1 MAAGAGQVLY
11 ADPASPEIRLWAGLE
26 EKDGTASFP
35 ADRYS
40 VCVDE
45 TYYYMKSAGEG
56 KKEFLYYRTESWENY
71 EIGESAFYQ
80 GQRRYIFEKKAE
92 LVGGVLVFEYK
103 LGGKCR
109 FGQKRYA
116 NRKMTGVSLRG
127 TVEKREKE
135 SVYLKLDIDGADG
148 KALHP
153 YPWIPPTGNVMY
165 CMPQEG
171 TEAYLYFPEAEEESA
186 YAVSEIHNSRCP
198 VFADA
203 QRRELV
209 TEHGKKLR
217 LHADMLGF
225 AGGKEET
232 VQECRMGED
241 GIHFGAGKGK
251 LQVTGSGQITFR
263 APEISLDAVQK
274 IGQYKMESM
283 AKEKAGMLYPRGGGN
298 PATGGDGYG
307 VGELQNEYNALSS
320 QGILA
325 GTEYEYYKP
334 FDDAPEYEE
343 YKEVPTWLKVVA
355 GVAVAAVVGL
365 AVGALVV
372 ATGGLAAAALGVTAV
387 QLGMTAGVLTAGAG
401 IAAVAAT
408 AASDKKNGTE
418 SSLGDY
424 ISNAFSASA
433 RVGASC
439 IAITLGMYGAEVMTM
454 TVSGGLGL
462 IPVGGTVVT
471 LPQLAGA
478 FQFVAGTVTSQ
489 NLLFQM
495 REVLMFC
502 ISGKEMGAPT
512 GNWLYDSGREIT
524 EMASMQFAVYG
535 LMNPYTYQRPK
546 ITPLPNETGLT
557 VPGGTGVAVV
567 PSGTA
572 PALKQPYLPGQYTE
586 YPAAVQGWAQQALPG
601 WGSGIEGGN
610 KIKIQAVIPPGSTHP
625 VKVYTDGNAQINI
638 GKIDTYIRGKVE
650 LDVEATITRIDELK
664 DIRKLNPESFT
675 KEMKKELQEC
685 ENRLHNYQRSQEM
698 NNTLNEAGIED
709 SIENNQ
715 MIVENLLD
723 AAKEVTDGNTEI
735 ISYIEGVNGKVQVV
749 SRWKILPDGTP
760 YLATVILK
768 PMK

>member
-1 MAAGAGQVLY
+1 M
-11 ADPASPEIRLWAGLE
+11 
-26 EKDGTASFP
+26 
-35 ADRYS
+35 
-40 VCVDE
+40 
-45 TYYYMKSAGEG
+45 
-56 KKEFLYYRTESWENY
+56 
-71 EIGESAFYQ
+71 
-80 GQRRYIFEKKAE
+80 
-92 LVGGVLVFEYK
+92 
-103 LGGKCR
+103 
-109 FGQKRYA
+109 
-116 NRKMTGVSLRG
+116 
-127 TVEKREKE
+127 
-135 SVYLKLDIDGADG
+135 YLKLDIDGADG

-232 VQECRMGED
+232 VQECRMRED
-241 GIHFGAGKGK
+241 GIHFGAGRGK
-251 LQVTGSGQITFR
+251 LQVTGREQILFH

-298 PATGGDGYG
+298 PATGG
-307 VGELQNEYNALSS
+307 
-320 QGILA
+320 
-325 GTEYEYYKP
+325 
-334 FDDAPEYEE
+334 
-343 YKEVPTWLKVVA
+343 
-355 GVAVAAVVGL
+355 
-365 AVGALVV
+365 
-372 ATGGLAAAALGVTAV
+372 LAAAALGVTAV

-408 AASDKKNGTE
+408 ASSDRKNGTE

-439 IAITLGMYGAEVMTM
+439 IAITLGMYGAEVMTL
-454 TVSGGLGL
+454 TVSGGMGL

-478 FQFVAGTVTSQ
+478 FQLVAGIVTSQ

-495 REVLMFC
+495 RGVLMFC

-512 GNWLYDSGREIT
+512 GNWLYDSARELT

-567 PSGTA
+567 PNGTA

-586 YPAAVQGWAQQALPG
+586 YPAAVQGLAQQALPG
-601 WGSGIEGGN
+601 GGSGIEGGLDTSIKNIDEFIGGN
-610 KIKIQAVIPPGSTHP
+610 KSFDDVLDDYA
-625 VKVYTDGNAQINI
+625 KVYADKINSNQAWSWDDTIPGGENLTKKQRSIIKQQAIDAGLITDI
-638 GKIDTYIRGKVE
+638 KVTKVE
-650 LDVEATITRIDELK
+650 GMRYGFADFESAGVVKETQYLPENMWKMSDAEQFKWLDEQIGGTV
-664 DIRKLNPESFT
+664 
-675 KEMKKELQEC
+675 
-685 ENRLHNYQRSQEM
+685 
-698 NNTLNEAGIED
+698 
-709 SIENNQ
+709 
-715 MIVENLLD
+715 
-723 AAKEVTDGNTEI
+723 DGYTWHHTEI
-735 ISYIEGVNGKVQVV
+735 PGKMQLVPTGIHNITTHNGG
-749 SRWKILPDGTP
+749 RTAGMWADAPR
-760 YLATVILK
+760 
-768 PMK
+768 

>member
-1 MAAGAGQVLY
+1 MA
-11 ADPASPEIRLWAGLE
+11 
-26 EKDGTASFP
+26 
-35 ADRYS
+35 
-40 VCVDE
+40 
-45 TYYYMKSAGEG
+45 
-56 KKEFLYYRTESWENY
+56 
-71 EIGESAFYQ
+71 
-80 GQRRYIFEKKAE
+80 
-92 LVGGVLVFEYK
+92 
-103 LGGKCR
+103 
-109 FGQKRYA
+109 
-116 NRKMTGVSLRG
+116 GVSLRG

-232 VQECRMGED
+232 VQECRMRED
-241 GIHFGAGKGK
+241 GIHFGAGRGK
-251 LQVTGSGQITFR
+251 LQVTGREQILFH

-387 QLGMTAGVLTAGAG
+387 QLEMTAGVLTAGAG

-439 IAITLGMYGAEVMTM
+439 IAITLGMYGAEVMTL
-454 TVSGGLGL
+454 TVSGGMGL

-471 LPQLAGA
+471 LSQLAGA
-478 FQFVAGTVTSQ
+478 FQLVAGIVTSQ
-489 NLLFQM
+489 NLLFQIE
-495 REVLMFC
+495 EVLMFC
-502 ISGKEMGAPT
+502 TSGKEMGAPT
-512 GNWLYDSGREIT
+512 GNGMHDSVRELT
-524 EMASMQFAVYG
+524 EMASTQFAFYG

-546 ITPLPNETGLT
+546 ITLLPNETGLT

-567 PSGTA
+567 PNGTA

-586 YPAAVQGWAQQALPG
+586 YPAAVQGLAQQALPG
-601 WGSGIEGGN
+601 GGSGIEGGLDTSIKNIDEFIGGN
-610 KIKIQAVIPPGSTHP
+610 KSFDDVLDDYA
-625 VKVYTDGNAQINI
+625 KVYADKINSNQAWSWDDTI
-638 GKIDTYIRGKVE
+638 PGGENLTKKQRSIIKQQAIDTGLITDIKVTKVE
-650 LDVEATITRIDELK
+650 GMRYGFADFESAGVVKETQYLPENMWKMSDAEQFKWLDEQIGGTV
-664 DIRKLNPESFT
+664 
-675 KEMKKELQEC
+675 
-685 ENRLHNYQRSQEM
+685 
-698 NNTLNEAGIED
+698 
-709 SIENNQ
+709 
-715 MIVENLLD
+715 
-723 AAKEVTDGNTEI
+723 DGYTWHHTEI
-735 ISYIEGVNGKVQVV
+735 PGKMQLVPTGIHNITTHNGG
-749 SRWKILPDGTP
+749 RTAGMWADAPR
-760 YLATVILK
+760 
-768 PMK
+768 